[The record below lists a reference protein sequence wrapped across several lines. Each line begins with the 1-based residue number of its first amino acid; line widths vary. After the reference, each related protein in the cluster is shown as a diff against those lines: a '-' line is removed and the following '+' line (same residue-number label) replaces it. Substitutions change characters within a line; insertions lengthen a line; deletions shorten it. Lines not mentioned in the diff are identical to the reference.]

1 MKSTDSLD
9 EWYKLVEGTFG
20 LSVTV
25 GDLVALPHHR
35 GIVTGVVVD
44 DTCETGWADVL
55 LETGELVKWPTVQL
69 RVVKNGSR

>member
-1 MKSTDSLD
+1 MKSKDSLD

-20 LSVTV
+20 LPVGV
-25 GDLVALPHHR
+25 GDLVALPQHR

-44 DTCETGWADVL
+44 DTDATGWADVL

-69 RVVKNGSR
+69 RVLRNDTR